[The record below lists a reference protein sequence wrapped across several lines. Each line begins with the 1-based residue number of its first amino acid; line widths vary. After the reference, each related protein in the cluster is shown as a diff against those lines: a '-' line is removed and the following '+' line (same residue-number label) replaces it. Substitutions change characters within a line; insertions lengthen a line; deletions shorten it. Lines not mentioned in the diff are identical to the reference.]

1 MGTIV
6 EIVDGRPKGYISLPE
21 LAKKYK
27 VKPAAI
33 RINILRGNIHPLT
46 IGYDKS
52 KTHWFPEN
60 YILPSRQ
67 RGRPRKEKTDG

>member
-6 EIVDGRPKGYISLPE
+6 EIVDGRPKGYITISE

-27 VKPAAI
+27 VTPGSI

-46 IGYDKS
+46 IGYNKWQ
-52 KTHWFPEN
+52 THWFPEN
-60 YILPSRQ
+60 YILTNRP
-67 RGRPRKEKTDG
+67 RGRPRKEKTT